1 MAQRQAADNE
11 IRIESRFYAPGESQS
26 RHRDPEPRVSI
37 VVEGEFAE
45 ETARFAGKIAVGAIL
60 MKSPEGAHA
69 TKFGAAGA
77 TIVSLILREGD
88 FNKLVAPL
96 SGGWR
101 LIDRTD
107 GVRAA
112 AGLLEAV
119 RVRSDCAIKAALADC
134 PAADAPADRRARIP
148 PLWLARLR
156 DELQETGLRSVDV
169 AAVGR
174 SAGVHAAHVSRLFRQ
189 VHGESISDFARRH
202 AVRRAM
208 NALSADE
215 TTLAAAAAAAG
226 FYDQSH
232 MNRAFRAVAGVTPLQ
247 WRRLAANLESPVRR

>member
-1 MAQRQAADNE
+1 MAQRQTADND

-26 RHRDPEPRVSI
+26 RHCDPEPRVSI

-45 ETARFAGKIAVGAIL
+45 ETERFAGKIAVGAIL
-60 MKSPEGAHA
+60 MKSPEGAHS

-77 TIVSLILREGD
+77 MIVSLIFREGD
-88 FNKLVAPL
+88 FNQLVAPL

-101 LIDRTD
+101 LIDKTEGIRD
-107 GVRAA
+107 AA
-112 AGLLEAV
+112 RLLEAV
-119 RVRSDCAIKAALADC
+119 RVGSDCAIKAALADC
-134 PAADAPADRRARIP
+134 TAAEAPADRSVRIHP
-148 PLWLARLR
+148 VWLARLR

-174 SAGVHAAHVSRLFRQ
+174 SAGVHPAHVSRLFRR

-208 NALSADE
+208 TALRADPTSLAE
-215 TTLAAAAAAAG
+215 AAAVAG

-247 WRRLAANLESPVRR
+247 WRRLTSSFRSPARR

>member
-1 MAQRQAADNE
+1 MAQRQDADND

-26 RHRDPEPRVSI
+26 RHCDPEPRVSI

-60 MKSPEGAHA
+60 MKSPEGAHS

-77 TIVSLILREGD
+77 AIVSLILREGD
-88 FNKLVAPL
+88 FNQLVAPL

-101 LIDRTD
+101 LIDKAD

-112 AGLLEAV
+112 TRLLEAV

-134 PAADAPADRRARIP
+134 AAADAPADRRARVS
-148 PLWLARLR
+148 PLWLAQLR
-156 DELQETGLRSVDV
+156 DELQETGLKCVDV

-174 SAGVHAAHVSRLFRQ
+174 SAGVHAAHVSRLFRR

-208 NALSADE
+208 NALRADQ
-215 TTLAAAAAAAG
+215 TSLAEVAAAAG
-226 FYDQSH
+226 FCDQSH

-247 WRRLAANLESPVRR
+247 WRRLASSVKSPARR